1 MSFQISTRNELKD
14 FRTILT
20 QSSGEGVALAKPER
34 DKYRAQSDGFWTFFI
49 TILTGSVAAE
59 YVVKALSKAVQGKA
73 SDFGSKAFAGAFFA
87 FLANDRYRFWSV
99 ESLSN
104 QAMRLFDENLKE
116 EGQVFKLPQEKN
128 QEIQRL
134 LTDIEKQ
141 WDKVYILGFSI

>member
-1 MSFQISTRNELKD
+1 MSFQITTRNELKD

-20 QSSGEGVALAKPER
+20 QSSGEGLAKPER
-34 DKYRAQSDGFWTFFI
+34 DKYGAQRDGFWKFI
-49 TILTGSVAAE
+49 VTIASGSVAAE

-73 SDFGSKAFAGAFFA
+73 ADFGSKAFAAIFCA
-87 FLANDRYRFWSV
+87 ILANDQYRFWSV

-141 WDKVYILGFSI
+141 WDKVYILKFSI